1 MIDQY
6 ATGIAMKI
14 VLAQQA
20 KRGELLMFSALPDAP
35 VLPSFPPSRT
45 RRVVRRLLSTIKAVR
60 LTPSG
65 GAAHNPADRIERKGC
80 AVHAEHPPSRVPHP
94 PLASADPVRRLPEIS
109 RV

>member
-20 KRGELLMFSALPDAP
+20 KRRDLLMFSALPDAP
-35 VLPSFPPSRT
+35 VLPAAPPSRPQ
-45 RRVVRRLLSTIKAVR
+45 RMVRRLLSTITAVR
-60 LTPSG
+60 RRPSG
-65 GAAHNPADRIERKGC
+65 RAAAHNRPDRIERDGC
-80 AVHAEHPPSRVPHP
+80 GVNAEESFAGAAPATGERHPV
-94 PLASADPVRRLPEIS
+94 VRLPEIS